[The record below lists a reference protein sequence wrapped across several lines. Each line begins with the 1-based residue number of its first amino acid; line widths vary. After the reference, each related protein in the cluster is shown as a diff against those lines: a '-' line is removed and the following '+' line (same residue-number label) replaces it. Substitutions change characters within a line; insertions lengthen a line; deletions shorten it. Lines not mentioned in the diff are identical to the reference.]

1 MKKKFLTIFLTIT
14 IFWNKSFAQT
24 ASSTNKNSNNQN
36 QLLPKKNTPQKL
48 SPEEEK
54 LKELERQLKN
64 EMQDSDIRIKN
75 LSPAD
80 KTRFHNSNN
89 EFNKKIDRAF
99 QDFKIETEKN
109 FKITNI
115 NLITNHIFNK
125 NNNSRQSSQMP
136 PQIKK
141 IYDSNVSQY
150 EKLDK
155 EKKKALKKAMIK
167 LRRNIAKI
175 QIQRKE
181 EINKILGKDYKLIH
195 QFEKEEDIAIDEKT
209 IQ

>member
-1 MKKKFLTIFLTIT
+1 MKKKILTIFLTLT

-54 LKELERQLKN
+54 LKELERQFKN

-89 EFNKKIDRAF
+89 EFNKKIERAF
-99 QDFKIETEKN
+99 QSFT
-109 FKITNI
+109 
-115 NLITNHIFNK
+115 L
-125 NNNSRQSSQMP
+125 
-136 PQIKK
+136 
-141 IYDSNVSQY
+141 
-150 EKLDK
+150 
-155 EKKKALKKAMIK
+155 A
-167 LRRNIAKI
+167 
-175 QIQRKE
+175 
-181 EINKILGKDYKLIH
+181 
-195 QFEKEEDIAIDEKT
+195 
-209 IQ
+209 